1 MRISL
6 MCTFTHRSN
15 LDLVIDYINK
25 VYNPPIIYVQQNI
38 HNLDSLYCTFT
49 NVNGVA
55 ELTPS
60 TISIHRK
67 KQTNTLYTINALNN
81 LIKDIN
87 NGILDKTFELDWEN
101 YKDSYLLSNE
111 GYVDVVPIRL
121 LTKIQNYTLPTY

>member
-6 MCTFTHRSN
+6 MCTFTHRSS
-15 LDLVIDYINK
+15 LDLVTAYINK

-38 HNLDSLYCTFT
+38 DNPDNLYCTFT
-49 NVNGVA
+49 NVNGVS

-67 KQTNTLYTINALNN
+67 KQTNTLYTINALNT
-81 LIKDIN
+81 LIRHIN
-87 NGILDKTFELDWEN
+87 NGVLDKSFEIDWES
-101 YKDSYLLSNE
+101 YRDCYLLASGE
-111 GYVDVVPIRL
+111 YLDIVPIRL